1 MARLVV
7 VGCWMD
13 FIVFLTNVF
22 GSLGSRGPPNWGRP
36 RVPQSK
42 ESIHSGGSGGRAVPA
57 ASSVIKP
64 RWFPRLI
71 ARIMATRLLTLLQQ
85 PLRVI
90 GLRRFQCRN

>member
-42 ESIHSGGSGGRAVPA
+42 ESIHSGGSGGRALRA
-57 ASSVIKP
+57 ARSVINP

-71 ARIMATRLLTLLQQ
+71 ARIMATLLLNLLQDAIQ
-85 PLRVI
+85 VI
-90 GLRRFQCRN
+90 GLRRLQTRE